1 MATEMSERGTEG
13 KAFESPHRGR
23 IHKTSVL
30 LLWFAG
36 FELAGT
42 VFMFANEGPDK
53 YNIDFGHLQPE
64 NPRGGH

>member
-1 MATEMSERGTEG
+1 M
-13 KAFESPHRGR
+13 
-23 IHKTSVL
+23 VL
-30 LLWFAG
+30 LLQKRTFYSIAG